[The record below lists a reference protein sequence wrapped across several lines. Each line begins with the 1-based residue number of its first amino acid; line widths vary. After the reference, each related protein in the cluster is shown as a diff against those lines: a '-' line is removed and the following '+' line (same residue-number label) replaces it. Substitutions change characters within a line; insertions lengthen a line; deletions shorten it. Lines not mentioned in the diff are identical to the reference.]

1 MDPPRPLHP
10 LGVFSCF
17 QLSPQTHP
25 FHPLFPQPEGASFAH
40 RFPTHHQL
48 IHGDS
53 RGARRCCDAGVG
65 VLAFQSLSPSPSSG
79 SMGPA
84 ASESLPTPGAL
95 GVRLFLPREPSNV
108 AAVEVWRTSPLC
120 PQLRAFPLVHSCLNG
135 RNQLPVS
142 DTSGTKSS
150 SFGALTFLFLDE
162 QAWIAGPIFLP
173 SWGLKAQDRPGSLE
187 KGSPL
192 AFHLLSSMLASHQ
205 EI

>member
-1 MDPPRPLHP
+1 M
-10 LGVFSCF
+10 
-17 QLSPQTHP
+17 
-25 FHPLFPQPEGASFAH
+25 
-40 RFPTHHQL
+40 
-48 IHGDS
+48 
-53 RGARRCCDAGVG
+53 
-65 VLAFQSLSPSPSSG
+65 
-79 SMGPA
+79 
-84 ASESLPTPGAL
+84 
-95 GVRLFLPREPSNV
+95 
-108 AAVEVWRTSPLC
+108 C

-173 SWGLKAQDRPGSLE
+173 SWGSKAQDRPGSPE

-205 EI
+205 EIQKILGQKILDQKPCIASHRTQELSWGLGQSEGAGPIHLLGKTKTGQGRI